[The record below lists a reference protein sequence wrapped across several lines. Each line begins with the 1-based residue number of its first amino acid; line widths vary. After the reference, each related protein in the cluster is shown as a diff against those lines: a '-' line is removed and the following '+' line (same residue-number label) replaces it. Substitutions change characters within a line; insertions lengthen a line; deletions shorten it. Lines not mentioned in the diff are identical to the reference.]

1 MIIKKIVAVVAFTLA
16 WMTWPGAAGAITIS
30 PGQSI
35 RRDIGS
41 MTIDATGRARVL
53 SRLADK
59 SVARKEPKPR
69 FVGFK
74 AHFSGVVMSPGVCE
88 IYAFHGGYA
97 GLTFVENGEANLCF
111 LAKASTLGGR
121 NNPDI
126 VFSELKKQNIRARTT
141 LTTAKRL
148 HAWLAVSVP
157 AFGLN
162 PFPETDGL
170 FTVGDSAAFVDPFTG
185 SGMLLAMESAST
197 LADCIAECGID
208 TAAVRSRYLRLIQAN
223 FSARLKVSGLIRHI
237 AYNPLLSRAA
247 VIALSLS
254 ARSREALARRTR
266 SAKLS
271 EGL

>member
-1 MIIKKIVAVVAFTLA
+1 
-16 WMTWPGAAGAITIS
+16 
-30 PGQSI
+30 
-35 RRDIGS
+35 

-74 AHFSGVVMSPGVCE
+74 AHFRGVEMSPGVCE
-88 IYAFHGGYA
+88 IYAFRGGYA

-126 VFSELKKQNIRARTT
+126 VFSELKKQNIRRADNTDDGQTT
-141 LTTAKRL
+141 SCLVGGIGSGF
-148 HAWLAVSVP
+148 W
-157 AFGLN
+157 
-162 PFPETDGL
+162 PESFSQTDGL

-185 SGMLLAMESAST
+185 SGMLLAMESAAS

-208 TAAVRSRYLRLIQAN
+208 TAAVRSRYLEVFQTR
-223 FSARLKVSGLIRHI
+223 FSPRLKVSGLIRHI

-254 ARSREALARRTR
+254 ARYREALARRTR